1 MDRALDILK
10 QYYGYSSFREGQEN
24 IIREILN
31 GNDVL
36 TIMPTGGGKSICYQ
50 VPAMLLDGITI
61 VISPL
66 ISLMKDQVDNINNL
80 GIKSAYINSSL
91 NNIEINNILDEAAK
105 NEIKILY
112 VAPERVESHVFLEL
126 IASINVSMVAVDE
139 AHCVSQWGHDF
150 RSSYRRISRGVS
162 LLRNRPIVAAFTATA
177 TAEVRDDIIKLLE
190 LNNPKVFISG
200 FDRKNLKII
209 IEKGVNKKNYILD
222 YINSNKDESGIIYCS
237 TRKEVDSLY
246 DLLISKGL
254 EVEKYHAGLNDEY
267 RKEAQESFIY
277 DKVNIIIATNAF
289 GMGIDKPN
297 VRYVIHY
304 NMPKNIEGYYQ
315 EIGRA
320 GRDGEDSECIMLF
333 SPGDVQTQKYIIET
347 ATENTVRKENELEK
361 LQTMINLVYTQDCYR
376 KYILNYFGEQYDER
390 CNNCSNCEAPGELV
404 DKSVDAQKVISC
416 VYRMGQRFGIG
427 MVVDV
432 LRGSKNKKVYELGF
446 DELSTYG
453 IVKNYT
459 KDALTEFINMLISH
473 GYLNYKGEYPV
484 LKLNQLSMDIVKGE
498 KQVFVKEQVVK
509 KIKIEENELFI
520 ILKELRMEISRE
532 EKIPPY
538 MVFGDSTLKELSNRM
553 PITDEQFLDIS
564 GVGNSKLNKY
574 GDKFM
579 AKIKEYI
586 EEKNIEVNWSFN
598 RTKST
603 NISFDEV
610 LENDDNKK
618 YSKTK
623 EEGEKRKSHDITV
636 DYIKLGKSLKEI
648 AKERNLAL
656 TTIMGHV
663 QQYISEGNEINFK
676 INLEEFFDN
685 DEEKIILKAI
695 DEVGYN
701 KLKDIK
707 EIVPSEI
714 TYDSIRAVVLKKV
727 IREVTKNIVK

>member
-1 MDRALDILK
+1 MQKALDILK

-50 VPAMLLDGITI
+50 VPALLLEGITI

-91 NNIEINNILDEAAK
+91 SNIEINNILDEAAR

-112 VAPERVESHVFLEL
+112 VAPERLESQAFLEL
-126 IASINVSMVAVDE
+126 IASINVSMIAIDE

-150 RSSYRRISRGVS
+150 RSSYRRISRVIS
-162 LLRNRPIVAAFTATA
+162 LLRNRPIVTAFTATA
-177 TAEVRDDIIKLLE
+177 TDEVREDIVKLLE

-200 FDRKNLKII
+200 FDRKNLKIF

-222 YINSNKDESGIIYCS
+222 YINNNRDESGIIYCS

-246 DLLISKGL
+246 DLLTSRDVN
-254 EVEKYHAGLNDEY
+254 VEKYHAGLNDDY
-267 RKEAQESFIY
+267 RKQAQENFIY
-277 DKVNIIIATNAF
+277 DKCNIIIATNAF

-320 GRDGEDSECIMLF
+320 GRDGENSECIMLF
-333 SPGDVQTQKYIIET
+333 SPGDVQTQKYIIDT
-347 ATENTVRKENELEK
+347 ATESSIRKENELTK

-376 KYILNYFGEQYDER
+376 KFILNYFGEQYDQR

-404 DKSVDAQKVISC
+404 DRSIDAQKVISC
-416 VYRMGQRFGIG
+416 VYRMNQRFGIG

-453 IVKNYT
+453 IIKNYT

-484 LKLNQLSMDIVKGE
+484 LTLNKLSMDIVKGE
-498 KQVFVKEQVVK
+498 RQVFVKEQVVK
-509 KIKIEENELFI
+509 KIKSEENELFT
-520 ILKELRMEISRE
+520 ILRELRMDISRE

-538 MVFGDSTLKELSNRM
+538 VVFGDATLRELSNRM
-553 PITDEQFLDIS
+553 PVTNEQFLDIS

-574 GDKFM
+574 GDKFIS
-579 AKIKEYI
+579 KIKEYI
-586 EEKNIEVNWSFN
+586 EEKNIQVNWSFN
-598 RTKST
+598 SAKSS

-610 LENDDNKK
+610 ENKEDNKK
-618 YSKTK
+618 EKAD
-623 EEGEKRKSHDITV
+623 KRKSHDITV
-636 DYIKLGKSLKEI
+636 QLLKEGKSMKEV
-648 AKERNLAL
+648 AKERELAL
-656 TTIMGHV
+656 STIMSHV
-663 QQYISEGNEINFK
+663 QQYVSDGNEIDFELGFDYFFN
-676 INLEEFFDN
+676 EE
-685 DEEKIILKAI
+685 EEKSVLEAI
-695 DEVGYN
+695 NEVGYS

-707 EIVPSEI
+707 EIVPDKISYEA
-714 TYDSIRAVVLKKV
+714 IRAIVLKKV
-727 IREVTKNIVK
+727 ITELNNFS

>member
-10 QYYGYSSFREGQEN
+10 QYYGYSSFRDGQEE

-50 VPAMLLDGITI
+50 VPALILDGITL

-80 GIKSAYINSSL
+80 GINSAYINSSL
-91 NNIEINNILDEAAK
+91 SNVEINNILDEAAR

-112 VAPERVESHVFLEL
+112 VAPERLESQAFLEL
-126 IASINVSMVAVDE
+126 ISSINISMVAIDE

-150 RSSYRRISRGVS
+150 RSSYRRISRVIS
-162 LLRNRPIVAAFTATA
+162 ILRNRPIVTAFTATA
-177 TAEVRDDIIKLLE
+177 TSEVREDIIKLLE

-200 FDRKNLKII
+200 FDRKNLKIT

-222 YINSNKDESGIIYCS
+222 YINNNRNESGIIYAS

-246 DLLISKGL
+246 ELLTSKGL
-254 EVEKYHAGLNDEY
+254 QVEKYHAGLSDEY
-267 RKEAQESFIY
+267 RKQAQESFIY
-277 DKVNIIIATNAF
+277 DKCNIIIATNAF
-289 GMGIDKPN
+289 GMGIDKSN

-320 GRDGEDSECIMLF
+320 GRDGEESECIMLF

-347 ATENTVRKENELEK
+347 ATENSMRKENELSK

-376 KYILNYFGEQYDER
+376 KFILNYFGEAYDDK

-416 VYRMGQRFGIG
+416 VYRMNQRFGIG

-432 LRGSKNKKVYELGF
+432 LRGSKNKKVYELRF

-459 KDALTEFINMLISH
+459 KDTLTEFINMLISH
-473 GYLNYKGEYPV
+473 GFLNYKGEYPV
-484 LKLNQLSMDIVKGE
+484 LTLNQLSMEIVKGE
-498 KQVFVKEQVVK
+498 RKVFVKEQVVK
-509 KIKIEENELFI
+509 KIKIEGNELFT
-520 ILKELRMEISRE
+520 ILKELRMDISRE

-538 MVFGDSTLKELSNRM
+538 MIFGDATLKELSNRM
-553 PITDEQFLDIS
+553 PITKEQFLDIS

-574 GDKFM
+574 GEKFM
-579 AKIKEYI
+579 SKIKEYI
-586 EEKNIEVNWSFN
+586 EEKNIEVTWSFN
-598 RTKST
+598 KVKNNN
-603 NISFDEV
+603 NISFDDV
-610 LENDDNKK
+610 LDKEENKK
-618 YSKTK
+618 KK
-623 EEGEKRKSHDITV
+623 EKNKNGEEKVKSHYITV
-636 DYIKLGKSLKEI
+636 DYIKAGKSIKEVV
-648 AKERNLAL
+648 KERELAL
-656 TTIMGHV
+656 VTVMGHI
-663 QQYISEGNEINFK
+663 QQYISEGNEVDFK
-676 INLEEFFDN
+676 IPFDEFFN
-685 DEEKIILKAI
+685 DEEEEIVLKAI

-701 KLKDIK
+701 KLKSIK
-707 EIVPSEI
+707 EVVPQEI
-714 TYDSIRAVVLKKV
+714 SYDAIRAIVLKKV
-727 IREVTKNIVK
+727 INELA

>member
-1 MDRALDILK
+1 MQKALDILK

-50 VPAMLLDGITI
+50 VPALLLEGITI

-91 NNIEINNILDEAAK
+91 SNIEINNILDEAAR

-112 VAPERVESHVFLEL
+112 VAPERLESQAFLEL
-126 IASINVSMVAVDE
+126 IASINVSMIAIDE

-150 RSSYRRISRGVS
+150 RSSYRRISRVIS
-162 LLRNRPIVAAFTATA
+162 LLRNRPIVTAFTATA
-177 TAEVRDDIIKLLE
+177 TDEVREDIVKLLE

-200 FDRKNLKII
+200 FDRKNLKIV

-222 YINSNKDESGIIYCS
+222 YINNNRDESGIIYCS

-246 DLLISKGL
+246 DLLTSRDVN
-254 EVEKYHAGLNDEY
+254 VEKYHAGLNDDY
-267 RKEAQESFIY
+267 RKQAQENFIY
-277 DKVNIIIATNAF
+277 DKCNIIIATNAF

-320 GRDGEDSECIMLF
+320 GRDGENSECIMLF
-333 SPGDVQTQKYIIET
+333 SPGDVQTQKYIIDT
-347 ATENTVRKENELEK
+347 ATESSIRKENELTK

-376 KYILNYFGEQYDER
+376 KFILNYFGEQYDQR

-404 DKSVDAQKVISC
+404 DRSIDAQKVISC
-416 VYRMGQRFGIG
+416 VYRMNQRFGIG

-453 IVKNYT
+453 IIKNYT

-484 LKLNQLSMDIVKGE
+484 LTLNKLSMDIVKGE
-498 KQVFVKEQVVK
+498 RQVFVKEQVVK
-509 KIKIEENELFI
+509 KIKSEENELFT
-520 ILKELRMEISRE
+520 ILRELRMDISRE

-538 MVFGDSTLKELSNRM
+538 VVFGDATLRELSNRM
-553 PITDEQFLDIS
+553 PVTNEQFLDIS

-574 GDKFM
+574 GDKFIS
-579 AKIKEYI
+579 KIKEYI
-586 EEKNIEVNWSFN
+586 EEKNIQVNWSFN
-598 RTKST
+598 SDKSS

-610 LENDDNKK
+610 ENKEDNKK
-618 YSKTK
+618 EKAD
-623 EEGEKRKSHDITV
+623 KRKSHDITV
-636 DYIKLGKSLKEI
+636 QLLKEGKSMKEV
-648 AKERNLAL
+648 AKERELAL
-656 TTIMGHV
+656 STIMSHV
-663 QQYISEGNEINFK
+663 QQYVSDGNEIDFELGFDYFFN
-676 INLEEFFDN
+676 EE
-685 DEEKIILKAI
+685 EEKSVLEAI
-695 DEVGYN
+695 NEVGYS

-707 EIVPSEI
+707 EIVPDKISYEA
-714 TYDSIRAVVLKKV
+714 IRAIVLKKV
-727 IREVTKNIVK
+727 ITELNNFS

>member
-10 QYYGYSSFREGQEN
+10 QYYGYSSFRDGQEE

-50 VPAMLLDGITI
+50 VPALILDGITL

-80 GIKSAYINSSL
+80 GINSAYINSSL
-91 NNIEINNILDEAAK
+91 SNVEINNILDEAAR

-112 VAPERVESHVFLEL
+112 VAPERLESQAFLEL
-126 IASINVSMVAVDE
+126 ISSIDISMVAIDE

-150 RSSYRRISRGVS
+150 RSSYRRISRVIS
-162 LLRNRPIVAAFTATA
+162 ILRNRPIVTAFTATA
-177 TAEVRDDIIKLLE
+177 TSEVREDIIKLLE

-200 FDRKNLKII
+200 FDRKNLKIT

-222 YINSNKDESGIIYCS
+222 YINNNRNESGIIYAS

-246 DLLISKGL
+246 ELLTSKGL
-254 EVEKYHAGLNDEY
+254 QVEKYHAGLSDEY
-267 RKEAQESFIY
+267 RKQAQESFIY
-277 DKVNIIIATNAF
+277 DKCNIIIATNAF
-289 GMGIDKPN
+289 GMGIDKSN

-320 GRDGEDSECIMLF
+320 GRDGEESECIMLF

-347 ATENTVRKENELEK
+347 ATENSMRKENELSK

-376 KYILNYFGEQYDER
+376 KFILNYFGEAYDDK

-416 VYRMGQRFGIG
+416 VYRMNQRFGIG

-432 LRGSKNKKVYELGF
+432 LRGSKNKKVYELRF

-459 KDALTEFINMLISH
+459 KDTLTEFINMLISH
-473 GYLNYKGEYPV
+473 GFLNYKGEYPV
-484 LKLNQLSMDIVKGE
+484 LTLNQLSMEIVKGE
-498 KQVFVKEQVVK
+498 RKVFVKEQVVK
-509 KIKIEENELFI
+509 KIKIEENELFT
-520 ILKELRMEISRE
+520 ILKELRMDISRE

-538 MVFGDSTLKELSNRM
+538 MIFGDATLKELSNRM
-553 PITDEQFLDIS
+553 PITKEQFLDIS

-574 GDKFM
+574 GEKFM
-579 AKIKEYI
+579 SKIKEYI
-586 EEKNIEVNWSFN
+586 EEKNIEVTWSFN
-598 RTKST
+598 KVKNNN
-603 NISFDEV
+603 NISFDDV
-610 LENDDNKK
+610 LDKEENKK
-618 YSKTK
+618 KK
-623 EEGEKRKSHDITV
+623 EKNKNGEEKVKSHYITV
-636 DYIKLGKSLKEI
+636 DYIKAGKSIKEVV
-648 AKERNLAL
+648 KERELAL
-656 TTIMGHV
+656 VTVMGHI
-663 QQYISEGNEINFK
+663 QQYISEGNEVDFK
-676 INLEEFFDN
+676 IPFDEFFN
-685 DEEKIILKAI
+685 DEEEEIVLKAI

-701 KLKDIK
+701 KLKSIK
-707 EIVPSEI
+707 EVVPQEI
-714 TYDSIRAVVLKKV
+714 SYDAIRAIVLKKV
-727 IREVTKNIVK
+727 INELA

>member
-1 MDRALDILK
+1 MDKALDILK
-10 QYYGYSSFREGQEN
+10 HYYGYSSFRDGQEE
-24 IIREILN
+24 IIREIIN

-50 VPAMLLDGITI
+50 VPALLLEGITL

-91 NNIEINNILDEAAK
+91 SNIEINNILDEAAR

-112 VAPERVESHVFLEL
+112 VAPERLESQAFLEL
-126 IASINVSMVAVDE
+126 IASINVSMVAIDE

-150 RSSYRRISRGVS
+150 RSSYRRISKVIS
-162 LLRNRPIVAAFTATA
+162 ILRNRPIVTAFTATA
-177 TAEVRDDIIKLLE
+177 TNEVRKDIIKLLE

-222 YINSNKDESGIIYCS
+222 YINNNKNESGIIYAS

-246 DLLISKGL
+246 DLLISRGL
-254 EVEKYHAGLNDEY
+254 QVEKYHAGLSDEY

-277 DKVNIIIATNAF
+277 DKCNIIIATNAF
-289 GMGIDKPN
+289 GMGIDKSN

-320 GRDGEDSECIMLF
+320 GRDGEESECIMLF

-347 ATENTVRKENELEK
+347 ATESSIRKENELSK
-361 LQTMINLVYTQDCYR
+361 LQTMINLVYTQGCYR
-376 KYILNYFGEQYDER
+376 KFILNYFGEEYSDN
-390 CNNCSNCEAPGELV
+390 CDNCSNCEAPGELV

-416 VYRMGQRFGIG
+416 VYRMNQRFGIG

-473 GYLNYKGEYPV
+473 GFLNYKGEYPV
-484 LKLNQLSMDIVKGE
+484 LTLNQLSMEIIKGE
-498 KQVFVKEQVVK
+498 RKVFVKEQVVK
-509 KIKIEENELFI
+509 KIKIEENELFT
-520 ILKELRMEISRE
+520 ILKELRIDISRD

-538 MVFGDSTLKELSNRM
+538 MIFGDTTLKELSNRM
-553 PITDEQFLDIS
+553 PVAEEQFLDIS

-574 GDKFM
+574 GEKFM
-579 AKIKEYI
+579 SKIKEYI
-586 EEKNIEVNWSFN
+586 EEKNIEVTWSFN
-598 RTKST
+598 KANS

-610 LENDDNKK
+610 LD
-618 YSKTK
+618 K
-623 EEGEKRKSHDITV
+623 EEKKKKKERNKNTEEKVKSHYITV
-636 DYIKLGKSLKEI
+636 DYIKAGKSIKEVV
-648 AKERNLAL
+648 KERELAL
-656 TTIMGHV
+656 VTVMGHI
-663 QQYISEGNEINFK
+663 QQYISEGNKVDFK
-676 INLEEFFDN
+676 IPFDEFFN
-685 DEEKIILKAI
+685 EDEEKIVLKAI

-701 KLKDIK
+701 KLKSIK
-707 EIVPSEI
+707 EIVPQEI
-714 TYDSIRAVVLKKV
+714 SYDAIRAIVLKKA
-727 IREVTKNIVK
+727 INELA

>member
-10 QYYGYSSFREGQEN
+10 QYYGYSSFRDGQEE

-50 VPAMLLDGITI
+50 VPALILDGITL

-80 GIKSAYINSSL
+80 GINSAYINSSL
-91 NNIEINNILDEAAK
+91 SNVEINNILDEAAR

-112 VAPERVESHVFLEL
+112 VAPERLESQAFLEL
-126 IASINVSMVAVDE
+126 ISSINISMVAIDE

-150 RSSYRRISRGVS
+150 RSSYRRISRVIS
-162 LLRNRPIVAAFTATA
+162 ILRNRPIVTAFTATA
-177 TAEVRDDIIKLLE
+177 TSEVREDIIKLLE

-200 FDRKNLKII
+200 FDRKNLKIT

-222 YINSNKDESGIIYCS
+222 YINNNRNESGIIYAS

-246 DLLISKGL
+246 ELLTSKGL
-254 EVEKYHAGLNDEY
+254 QVEKYHAGLSDEY
-267 RKEAQESFIY
+267 RKQAQESFIY
-277 DKVNIIIATNAF
+277 DKCNIIIATNAF
-289 GMGIDKPN
+289 GMGIDKSN

-320 GRDGEDSECIMLF
+320 GRDGEESECIMLF

-347 ATENTVRKENELEK
+347 ATENSMRKENELSK

-376 KYILNYFGEQYDER
+376 KFILNYFGEAYDDK

-416 VYRMGQRFGIG
+416 VYRMNQRFGIG

-432 LRGSKNKKVYELGF
+432 LRGSKNKKVYELRF

-459 KDALTEFINMLISH
+459 KDTLTEFINMLISH
-473 GYLNYKGEYPV
+473 GFLNYKGEYPV
-484 LKLNQLSMDIVKGE
+484 LTLNQLSMEIVKGE
-498 KQVFVKEQVVK
+498 RKVFVKEQVVK
-509 KIKIEENELFI
+509 KIKIEENELFT
-520 ILKELRMEISRE
+520 ILKELRMDISRE

-538 MVFGDSTLKELSNRM
+538 MIFGDATLKELSNRM
-553 PITDEQFLDIS
+553 PITKEQFLDIS

-574 GDKFM
+574 GEKFM
-579 AKIKEYI
+579 SKIKEYI
-586 EEKNIEVNWSFN
+586 EEKNIEVTWSFN
-598 RTKST
+598 KVKNNN
-603 NISFDEV
+603 NISFDDV
-610 LENDDNKK
+610 LEKEKNKNG
-618 YSKTK
+618 
-623 EEGEKRKSHDITV
+623 EEKVKSHYITV
-636 DYIKLGKSLKEI
+636 DYIKAGKSIKEVV
-648 AKERNLAL
+648 KERELAL
-656 TTIMGHV
+656 VTVMGHI
-663 QQYISEGNEINFK
+663 QQYISEGNEVDFK
-676 INLEEFFDN
+676 IPFDEFFN
-685 DEEKIILKAI
+685 DEEEEIVLKAI

-701 KLKDIK
+701 KLKSIK
-707 EIVPSEI
+707 EVVPQEI
-714 TYDSIRAVVLKKV
+714 SYDAIRAIVLKKV
-727 IREVTKNIVK
+727 INELA

>member
-1 MDRALDILK
+1 MDKALDILK
-10 QYYGYSSFREGQEN
+10 HYYGYSSFRDGQEE
-24 IIREILN
+24 IIREIIN

-50 VPAMLLDGITI
+50 VPALLLEGITL

-91 NNIEINNILDEAAK
+91 SNIEINNILDEAAR

-112 VAPERVESHVFLEL
+112 VAPERLESQAFLEL
-126 IASINVSMVAVDE
+126 IASINVSMVAIDE

-150 RSSYRRISRGVS
+150 RSSYRRISKVIS
-162 LLRNRPIVAAFTATA
+162 ILRNRPIVTAFTATA
-177 TAEVRDDIIKLLE
+177 TNEVREDIIKLLE

-222 YINSNKDESGIIYCS
+222 YINNNKNESGIIYAS

-246 DLLISKGL
+246 DLLISRGL
-254 EVEKYHAGLNDEY
+254 QVEKYHAGLSDEY

-277 DKVNIIIATNAF
+277 DKCNIIIATNAF
-289 GMGIDKPN
+289 GMGIDKSN

-320 GRDGEDSECIMLF
+320 GRDGEESECIMLF

-347 ATENTVRKENELEK
+347 ATESSIRKENELSK
-361 LQTMINLVYTQDCYR
+361 LQTMINLVYTQGCYR
-376 KYILNYFGEQYDER
+376 KFILNYFGEEYSDN
-390 CNNCSNCEAPGELV
+390 CDNCSNCEAPGELV

-416 VYRMGQRFGIG
+416 VYRMNQRFGIG

-473 GYLNYKGEYPV
+473 GFLNYKGEYPV
-484 LKLNQLSMDIVKGE
+484 LTLNQLSMEIIKGE
-498 KQVFVKEQVVK
+498 RKVFVKEQVVK
-509 KIKIEENELFI
+509 KIKIEENELFT
-520 ILKELRMEISRE
+520 ILKELRMDISRE

-538 MVFGDSTLKELSNRM
+538 MIFGDTTLKELSNRM
-553 PITDEQFLDIS
+553 PVAEEQFLDIS

-574 GDKFM
+574 GKKFM
-579 AKIKEYI
+579 SKIKEYI
-586 EEKNIEVNWSFN
+586 EEKNIEVTWSFN
-598 RTKST
+598 KANS

-610 LENDDNKK
+610 LD
-618 YSKTK
+618 K
-623 EEGEKRKSHDITV
+623 EEKKKKERNKNGEEKVKSHYITV
-636 DYIKLGKSLKEI
+636 DYIKAGKSIKEVV
-648 AKERNLAL
+648 KERELAL
-656 TTIMGHV
+656 VTVMGHI
-663 QQYISEGNEINFK
+663 QQYISEGNKVDFK
-676 INLEEFFDN
+676 IPFDEFFN
-685 DEEKIILKAI
+685 EDEEKIVLKAI

-701 KLKDIK
+701 KLKSIK
-707 EIVPSEI
+707 EIVPQEI
-714 TYDSIRAVVLKKV
+714 SYDAIRAIVLKKA
-727 IREVTKNIVK
+727 INELA

>member
-1 MDRALDILK
+1 MQKALDILK

-50 VPAMLLDGITI
+50 VPALLLEGITI

-91 NNIEINNILDEAAK
+91 SNIEINNILDEAAR

-112 VAPERVESHVFLEL
+112 VAPERLESQAFLEL
-126 IASINVSMVAVDE
+126 IASINISMIAIDE

-150 RSSYRRISRGVS
+150 RSSYRRISRVIS
-162 LLRNRPIVAAFTATA
+162 LLRNRPIVTAFTATA
-177 TAEVRDDIIKLLE
+177 TDEVREDIVKLLE

-200 FDRKNLKII
+200 FDRKNLKIV

-222 YINSNKDESGIIYCS
+222 YINNNRDESGIIYCS

-246 DLLISKGL
+246 DLLTSRDVN
-254 EVEKYHAGLNDEY
+254 VEKYHAGLNDDY
-267 RKEAQESFIY
+267 RKQAQENFIY
-277 DKVNIIIATNAF
+277 DKCNIIIATNAF

-320 GRDGEDSECIMLF
+320 GRDGEKSECIMLF
-333 SPGDVQTQKYIIET
+333 SPGDVQTQKYIIDT
-347 ATENTVRKENELEK
+347 ATESSIRKENELAK

-376 KYILNYFGEQYDER
+376 KFILNYFGEQYDQR

-404 DKSVDAQKVISC
+404 DRSIDAQKVISC
-416 VYRMGQRFGIG
+416 VYRMNQRFGIG

-432 LRGSKNKKVYELGF
+432 LRGSKNKKVYDLSF

-453 IVKNYT
+453 IIKNYT

-484 LKLNQLSMDIVKGE
+484 LTLNKLSMDIVKGE
-498 KQVFVKEQVVK
+498 RQVFVKEQVVK
-509 KIKIEENELFI
+509 KIKSEENELFT
-520 ILKELRMEISRE
+520 ILRELRMDISRE

-538 MVFGDSTLKELSNRM
+538 VVFGDATLRELSNRM
-553 PITDEQFLDIS
+553 PVTNEQFLDIS

-574 GDKFM
+574 GDKFIS
-579 AKIKEYI
+579 KIKEYI
-586 EEKNIEVNWSFN
+586 EEKNIQVNWSFN
-598 RTKST
+598 SAKSS

-610 LENDDNKK
+610 KNKEDNKK
-618 YSKTK
+618 EKAD
-623 EEGEKRKSHDITV
+623 KRKSHDITV
-636 DYIKLGKSLKEI
+636 QLLKEGKSMKEV
-648 AKERNLAL
+648 AKERELAL
-656 TTIMGHV
+656 ATIMSHV
-663 QQYISEGNEINFK
+663 QQYVSDGNEIDFEVGFDYFFN
-676 INLEEFFDN
+676 EE
-685 DEEKIILKAI
+685 EEKIVLEAI
-695 DEVGYN
+695 NEVGYS

-707 EIVPSEI
+707 EIVPDKISYEA
-714 TYDSIRAVVLKKV
+714 IRAIVLKKV
-727 IREVTKNIVK
+727 ITELNNFS

>member
-1 MDRALDILK
+1 MDKALDILK
-10 QYYGYSSFREGQEN
+10 QYYGYSSFREGQEE

-50 VPAMLLDGITI
+50 VPAILLDGITI

-91 NNIEINNILDEAAK
+91 SNIEINNILDEVAR

-112 VAPERVESHVFLEL
+112 VAPERLESQAFLEL
-126 IASINVSMVAVDE
+126 IASINVSMVAIDE

-150 RSSYRRISRGVS
+150 RSSYRRISRVIS
-162 LLRNRPIVAAFTATA
+162 LLRNRPIVTAFTATA
-177 TAEVRDDIIKLLE
+177 TDEVREDIINLLE
-190 LNNPKVFISG
+190 LNNPKIFISG
-200 FDRKNLKII
+200 FDRNNLKII

-222 YINSNKDESGIIYCS
+222 YINNNRDESGIIYAS
-237 TRKEVDSLY
+237 TRKEVDNLY
-246 DLLISKGL
+246 ELLNSKGL
-254 EVEKYHAGLNDEY
+254 QVEKYHAGLSDDY
-267 RKEAQESFIY
+267 RKTAQENFIY
-277 DKVNIIIATNAF
+277 DKCNIIIATNAF

-320 GRDGEDSECIMLF
+320 GRDGEESECIMLF

-347 ATENTVRKENELEK
+347 ATESSIRKESELSK

-376 KYILNYFGEQYDER
+376 KFILNYFGEQYDEK

-404 DKSVDAQKVISC
+404 DRTVDAQKVISC
-416 VYRMGQRFGIG
+416 VYRMNQRFGIG

-484 LKLNQLSMDIVKGE
+484 STLNEQSMEIVKGE
-498 KQVFVKEQVVK
+498 RQVLVKEQVVK
-509 KIKIEENELFI
+509 KIKIEENELFT
-520 ILKELRMEISRE
+520 ILKELRMDISRE

-553 PITDEQFLDIS
+553 PITEEQFLDIS

-574 GDKFM
+574 GEKFM
-579 AKIKEYI
+579 EKIKTYI
-586 EEKNIEVNWSFN
+586 DENNIEVTWSFISKKN
-598 RTKST
+598 
-603 NISFDEV
+603 NNLSFDEV
-610 LENDDNKK
+610 LDKEKDKK
-618 YSKTK
+618 KK
-623 EEGEKRKSHDITV
+623 EKNNNEEKKKSYEITM
-636 DYIKLGKSLKEI
+636 DFIKAGSSIKEV
-648 AKERNLAL
+648 AKEREL
-656 TTIMGHV
+656 TLITVMSHI
-663 QQYISEGNEINFK
+663 QQYIAEGNKVDFI
-676 INLEEFFDN
+676 IPLDEFFN
-685 DEEKIILKAI
+685 EEEEKIVLDAI
-695 DEVGYN
+695 DKVGYS

-707 EIVPSEI
+707 EIVSDKI
-714 TYDSIRAVVLKKV
+714 SYDTIRAVVLKK
-727 IREVTKNIVK
+727 IINELNN